1 MTVAPNILIVD
12 NDTRICQSLKYLL
25 AEQGYEADMAYTGGE
40 GINRLTEKPYSVA
53 VVDMVMPGISGPDLM
68 EYIRSYYPDTIV
80 IAMTGY
86 VSTESAIEALKRG
99 AYDYLIKPF
108 EFETLQEVI
117 QNALS
122 AIHSKIS
129 SESSSNIYKALV
141 ENSPDIIYTLDPE
154 GRFSF
159 VNSMLET
166 LLGFSTDKFIGV
178 PYTCIVHPEDIGRA
192 KWHLNE
198 RRTAERST
206 NGYELRLTTNGSVS
220 THDHIVVELN
230 AFGMYEKNRNLAAG
244 KKFIGTYGIARDIT
258 QKRKIQDKALELK
271 RMASIR
277 TLVGGIAHNFNNA
290 LSVISGYTSLFE
302 TKIPHN
308 QLAHNDLQAIKD
320 ATDRMVN
327 LTHKLL
333 AYSEQVE
340 HKKKPINL
348 HDTVKKV
355 VQKASNTIR
364 PSITL
369 EIDLSPKLRLVEGDP
384 FKIEQVL
391 MNLVT
396 NACEAIEDRG
406 VMRISAK
413 NVLVSHEFRA
423 KHPELVK
430 DKYVLLRVKDT
441 GAGMDEAARK
451 RAFDPFFTTK
461 FTGRG
466 LGLSSALG
474 IIKGHGGH
482 IYINSRKGQ
491 GTTVSVCLPLA
502 TEATTKLKKIET
514 KDFHGNNETMLI
526 IEDKGITLDVT
537 EKFFSKL
544 GYIVLRAT
552 TAQEALKT
560 LKSHPDISLA
570 VMDIDLPDMDGT
582 ALYPNLKKIRPDLK
596 VIACS
601 GYPLDGVRKNMLA
614 AGVDDFIPKPFRYN
628 DLAQKIRKVL
638 DKQA

>member
-1 MTVAPNILIVD
+1 MSFASNILIVD

-25 AEQGYEADMAYTGGE
+25 TEQGYETDMAYTGGE
-40 GINRLTEKPYSVA
+40 GINRLAEKPYAVA

-68 EYIRSYYPDTIV
+68 EYIRSYYPDTLV
-80 IAMTGY
+80 IAITGY
-86 VSTESAIEALKRG
+86 VSTASAIEALKKG

-122 AIHSKIS
+122 AVHSKIS
-129 SESSSNIYKALV
+129 SESSSKIYQALV
-141 ENSPDIIYTLDPE
+141 ENSPDIIYALDPE
-154 GRFSF
+154 GQFSF
-159 VNSMLET
+159 INSMFET
-166 LLGFSTDKFIGV
+166 LLGFSADKFIGV
-178 PYTCIVHPEDIGRA
+178 PYTSIVHPEDVERT

-198 RRTAERST
+198 RRTAQRST
-206 NGYELRLTTNGSVS
+206 SGYELRLRTNKNVS
-220 THDHIVVELN
+220 THDYIVVEVN
-230 AFGMYEKNRNLAAG
+230 AFGMYEENRTSAVG
-244 KKFIGTYGIARDIT
+244 KKFIGTYGIARDVT
-258 QKRKIQDKALELK
+258 QKRKMQAQALELK
-271 RMASIR
+271 KMASIR

-290 LSVISGYTSLFE
+290 LSVVSGYTSLFE
-302 TKIPHN
+302 TKIPCN
-308 QLAHNDLQAIKD
+308 QQAHSDLQAIKE

-327 LTHKLL
+327 LTHRLL

-355 VQKASNTIR
+355 VQRVSNTIR

-391 MNLVT
+391 MNLVM
-396 NACEAIEDRG
+396 NACEAIEDQG
-406 VMRISAK
+406 VVRISVK
-413 NVLVSHEFRA
+413 NVLVSPEFRA
-423 KHPELVK
+423 KHPELGK

-441 GAGMDEAARK
+441 GVGMDEATRK

-502 TEATTKLKKIET
+502 TETTKKLKKIET
-514 KDFHGNNETMLI
+514 KDIPRNNETILI
-526 IEDKGITLDVT
+526 IEYKGITLDVT

-544 GYIVLRAT
+544 GYTVLRAT
-552 TAQEALKT
+552 TAQEALKM
-560 LKSHPDISLA
+560 LQSHPGISLA

-582 ALYPNLKKIRPDLK
+582 VLYPCLKKIRPNLK

-601 GYPLDGVRKNMLA
+601 GYPLDGVRTNMLA
-614 AGVDDFIPKPFRYN
+614 AGVEDFIPKPFRYHE
-628 DLAQKIRKVL
+628 LAQKIRKVL
-638 DKQA
+638 DM